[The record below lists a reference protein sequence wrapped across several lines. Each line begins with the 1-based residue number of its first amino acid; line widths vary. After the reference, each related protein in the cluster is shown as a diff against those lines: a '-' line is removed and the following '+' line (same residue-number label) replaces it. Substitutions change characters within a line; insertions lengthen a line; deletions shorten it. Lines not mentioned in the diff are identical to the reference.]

1 MKRPGE
7 WIVQFCLFI
16 DSSGP
21 YQHFKSFF
29 RNLLE
34 NDRAPQKR
42 YFDLFMIVLVLAS
55 VFLLIYDV
63 GHPVT
68 ATAALFED
76 FAVSVFIIEYLLRI
90 WVHNDVHQIILER
103 YERAS
108 FLGTRFRPGPA
119 MLEILRRKWD
129 FVSSPMAIIDLL
141 AILPSY
147 RPIRLLRIFL
157 LFRLFKLFRYT
168 RSAGSMAS
176 ILAEKRF
183 EFYTLALFMSFVLL
197 ASSSAIYLFE
207 GDMTGGK
214 FDSFFDAGYWSMITL
229 STVGYGDITPQTS
242 EGRVIA
248 MALIISGIGVM
259 AFSTSIVVSAF
270 QERMTDLRERR
281 VLGDLDRMRGYTVIC
296 GYGRVGQV
304 VVERLAAG
312 KTPFVIIDL
321 DNERVHEATIKG
333 YPAIHGD
340 AASDELL
347 KKIGIAERAAR
358 VLCLTSD
365 DVTNVFVTISA
376 RQMSSGLKIISRA
389 NRKEVINKLKLAGA
403 DHVVAPFEIVGM
415 MASEYVGK
423 PVAFEAI
430 HGILSGKSDV
440 ILDTLLVPG
449 DSFICSRP
457 LGEVDLARYKLLLFG
472 VITHC
477 DSKSAPVSGLFPLA
491 DRQFYFNPPADY
503 RLKERDILVLVGHR
517 DSLQHYRRL
526 LEKGELM
533 AARH

>member
-1 MKRPGE
+1 MRSGE
-7 WIVQFCLFI
+7 WIVRFCLFI
-16 DSSGP
+16 DSSGS
-21 YQHFKSFF
+21 YQRLKSFF
-29 RNLLE
+29 RDLLE
-34 NDRAPQKR
+34 NDHAPQKR
-42 YFDLFMIVLVLAS
+42 YFDLFMILLVLAS
-55 VFLLIYDV
+55 VFMLIYDV

-68 ATAALFED
+68 VTAALFED
-76 FAVSVFIIEYLLRI
+76 FAVSVFIVEYLMRL
-90 WVHNDVHQIILER
+90 WVYNDSHQIIIDQ
-103 YERAS
+103 YERAR
-108 FLGTRFRPGPA
+108 FLNTGFRQGPA
-119 MLEILRRKWD
+119 ILEIVRRKWE
-129 FVSSPMAIIDLL
+129 FISSPMAIIDLL

-147 RPIRLLRIFL
+147 RPIRLLRVFL

-168 RSAGSMAS
+168 RSARGMAS
-176 ILAEKRF
+176 ILAEKRI

-207 GDMTGGK
+207 GDLPDGR
-214 FDSFFDAGYWSMITL
+214 FNSFFDAVYWSMITL

-248 MALIISGIGVM
+248 MALIISGIGVV

-270 QERMTDLRERR
+270 QERMSDLRERR

-312 KTPFVIIDL
+312 KAPFVIIDS
-321 DNERVHEATIKG
+321 DSERIREAMIRG

-347 KKIGIAERAAR
+347 RKTGIAERAAR
-358 VLCLTSD
+358 VLCITSD
-365 DVTNVFVTISA
+365 DVTNIFVTISA
-376 RQMSSGLKIISRA
+376 RQMNSGLEIISRA

-403 DHVVAPFEIVGM
+403 DRVVAPFEIVGL

-430 HGILSGKSDV
+430 HGILSGENDV

-449 DSFICSRP
+449 DSFLCSRS
-457 LGEVDLARYKLLLFG
+457 LGAVDIARYRLLLFG
-472 VITHC
+472 VITGC
-477 DSKSAPVSGLFPLA
+477 DSEPVPASGLFPLA
-491 DRQFYFNPPADY
+491 GSHFYFNPPADY
-503 RLKERDILVLVGHR
+503 RPKDRDILVLVGHR
-517 DSLQHYRRL
+517 VSLQHFRRL
-526 LEKGELM
+526 LEKGEL
-533 AARH
+533 A